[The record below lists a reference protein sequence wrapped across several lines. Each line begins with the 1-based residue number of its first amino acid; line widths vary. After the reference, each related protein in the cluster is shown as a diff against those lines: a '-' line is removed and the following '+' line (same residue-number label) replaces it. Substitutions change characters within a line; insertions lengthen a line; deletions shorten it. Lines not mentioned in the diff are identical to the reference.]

1 MKRVRPFSILAGC
14 TLLWASQALHAAPC
28 TQAPSSF
35 DDVAV
40 NDIFCT
46 DVQWLKNRGVTL
58 GCTPATDY
66 CPSEVVT
73 RGSMALFMK
82 RLAEAILPEPMMAM
96 GGISD
101 QTIGLPPPPPGSQ
114 FCLVTI
120 PDSANVHPRAFS
132 ITGCPSRVRRQGRSP
147 SPFVP
152 RSAGGWESRR
162 FTRSTS
168 KRPPASS
175 RTFPSCSCTS
185 PIRDPVPGPTGWACT
200 RSGPFTYRSRN
211 ASCSSRHGASPGCC
225 PPSRPRPLLLGAA
238 SGARQ
243 GRGPYRRAR

>member
-1 MKRVRPFSILAGC
+1 MKRVRAFSILVGC

-66 CPSEVVT
+66 CPFDVVT
-73 RGSMALFMK
+73 RASMALFMK
-82 RLAEAILPEPMMAM
+82 RLAEAILPEPMMVT

-120 PDSANVHPRAFS
+120 PDSPNVHPRAFS
-132 ITGCPSRVRRQGRSP
+132 IRGRVSITGAPAGDLSITVGSNVGGGLVQELHQIDIKTAAGVESHIP
-147 SPFVP
+147 ILFVH
-152 RSAGGWESRR
+152 
-162 FTRSTS
+162 
-168 KRPPASS
+168 KPA
-175 RTFPSCSCTS
+175 
-185 PIRDPVPGPTGWACT
+185 PGP
-200 RSGPFTYRSRN
+200 
-211 ASCSSRHGASPGCC
+211 
-225 PPSRPRPLLLGAA
+225 
-238 SGARQ
+238 GARS
-243 GRGPYRRAR
+243 YRLSLHSIAPIHVPIAKCELLIEARSITGLLPPL